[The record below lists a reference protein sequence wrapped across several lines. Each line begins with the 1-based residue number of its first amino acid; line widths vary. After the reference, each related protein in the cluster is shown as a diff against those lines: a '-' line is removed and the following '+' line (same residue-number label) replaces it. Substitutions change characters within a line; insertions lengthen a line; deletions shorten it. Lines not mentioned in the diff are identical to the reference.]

1 MAVKPTAKP
10 QPKKAAPVQEI
21 EDDEDE
27 LETEAEDDSSESVQ
41 FEDDEDVGGLVD
53 LSDYEEDVGFEVMP
67 RGTYPVVVEEAE
79 YRTSSSGNKM
89 ISLTLTVEEGE
100 YANRKLFTHIVFAE
114 KTMGRA
120 KKMIRTLGLVHL
132 LEQKFN
138 PAKEADSFVGARA
151 RARVGIKLYEGEKRN
166 EVKQLLPAGESG
178 DAFQGV

>member
-1 MAVKPTAKP
+1 MSNKPTAKP
-10 QPKKAAPVQEI
+10 QLKKAAPAPVQEI

-27 LETEAEDDSSESVQ
+27 LEAESNSVQ

-53 LSDYEEDVGFEVMP
+53 LSDYEEDAGFEVLP
-67 RGTYPVVVEEAE
+67 RGTYSVVVEEAE

-89 ISLTLTVEEGE
+89 ISLVLAVEEGE
-100 YANRKLFTHIVFAE
+100 YANRKLFTHVVFAE

-120 KKMIRTLGLVHL
+120 KKSIRALGLVHL

-178 DAFQGV
+178 NAFQGM